1 MEDLNSQQTKQ
12 RVYERIQQT
21 IARKKRQMTQRI
33 YLTVASLII
42 VTLSAVIYRQTSSPA
57 DLPNLSADQLY
68 ADISAGSVSIN
79 GRERQSIA
87 DIKPE
92 DQLPL
97 HIHRDSNMLV
107 VTSRQ
112 SSRSKDDEIILRA
125 GIGGLYKVILD
136 DGSIVYLNS
145 NSELR
150 SSEIGR
156 VSINGRER
164 QSIADI
170 KPEDQLPL
178 HIHRDSNMLVVTSR
192 QSSRSKDDEIILRAG
207 IGGLYKVILDDGSI
221 VYLNSN
227 SELRYYGNLIEDRQV
242 RLQGEAFFE
251 VANRFKENR
260 RQPFTVHTDQQE
272 IEVLGTQFN
281 VVSRENQE
289 QTVLTEG
296 SIRLKSLKKREE
308 NTLSPGD
315 MVELS
320 ADGSLAKSKVP
331 IEEYTAWKDGIIY
344 FEDRS
349 LMDILTELKRMYPVE
364 ITTKQVPQKKI
375 HRIPKKRPTIVRH
388 FGDDRAI
395 RPAGCPTEKPRN
407 YFFKIILGY
416 LSEFDSL
423 SIGTNSGPF
432 ILTDQLSRQT

>member
-150 SSEIGR
+150 
-156 VSINGRER
+156 
-164 QSIADI
+164 
-170 KPEDQLPL
+170 
-178 HIHRDSNMLVVTSR
+178 
-192 QSSRSKDDEIILRAG
+192 
-207 IGGLYKVILDDGSI
+207 
-221 VYLNSN
+221 
-227 SELRYYGNLIEDRQV
+227 YYGNLIEDRQV

-260 RQPFTVHTDQQE
+260 RQPITVHTDQQE

-331 IEEYTAWKDGIIY
+331 IEEYTAWKDRIIY

-349 LMDILTELKRMYPVE
+349 LMDILTELKRIYPVE
-364 ITTKQVPQKKI
+364 FTPKQVPQKKFTVYL
-375 HRIPKKRPTIVRH
+375 KR
-388 FGDDRAI
+388 DRPLSDILAMI
-395 RPAGCPTEKPRN
+395 EQSGQLDVQLKNQE
-407 YFFKIILGY
+407 IIF
-416 LSEFDSL
+416 SK
-423 SIGTNSGPF
+423 
-432 ILTDQLSRQT
+432 

>member
-12 RVYERIQQT
+12 RVYERIQET
-21 IARKKRQMTQRI
+21 IARKRRRARRI
-33 YLTVASLII
+33 YVATASLII
-42 VTLSAVIYRQTSSPA
+42 ITLAVVVYRHRPQPV
-57 DLPNLSADQLY
+57 DLTNLSADQLY
-68 ADISAGSVSIN
+68 ADISSGSVSIN

-112 SSRSKDDEIILRA
+112 SNRSKDDEIILRA

-136 DGSIVYLNS
+136 DGSIVF
-145 NSELR
+145 
-150 SSEIGR
+150 
-156 VSINGRER
+156 
-164 QSIADI
+164 
-170 KPEDQLPL
+170 
-178 HIHRDSNMLVVTSR
+178 
-192 QSSRSKDDEIILRAG
+192 
-207 IGGLYKVILDDGSI
+207 
-221 VYLNSN
+221 LNSN
-227 SELRYYGNLIEDRQV
+227 SELRYYGDLVEDRQV

-251 VANRFKENR
+251 VANRVNEQQ

-296 SIRLKSLKKREE
+296 AIRLKSLKKSEE
-308 NTLSPGD
+308 NTLSPGE
-315 MVELS
+315 MVELN
-320 ADGSLAKSKVP
+320 ADGSLTKSKVP

-349 LMDILTELKRMYPVE
+349 LMDILTELKRIYPVDFKP
-364 ITTKQVPQKKI
+364 KQVPQKNFTVYL
-375 HRIPKKRPTIVRH
+375 KR
-388 FGDDRAI
+388 DRPLSDILAMI
-395 RPAGCPTEKPRN
+395 EQSGQLDVQLKNQE
-407 YFFKIILGY
+407 IIF
-416 LSEFDSL
+416 SK
-423 SIGTNSGPF
+423 
-432 ILTDQLSRQT
+432 